1 MGRIPEHVWCK
12 VLCCIFHSYLLSMDR
27 VVLRPSGQ
35 DKDLFAL
42 ILGGPDIDSSK
53 ILSSKEELV
62 KSFYSI
68 TQRTD
73 IVFGDLI
80 WISKY
85 RSEQVLLIHHWY

>member
-1 MGRIPEHVWCK
+1 MN
-12 VLCCIFHSYLLSMDR
+12 R

-35 DKDLFAL
+35 DEDLFTF
-42 ILGGPDIDSSK
+42 ILGGPDIDCSK
-53 ILSSKEELV
+53 ILLSREELV

-68 TQRTD
+68 TKRTD

-85 RSEQVLLIHHWY
+85 RSEQVLLIHHWC